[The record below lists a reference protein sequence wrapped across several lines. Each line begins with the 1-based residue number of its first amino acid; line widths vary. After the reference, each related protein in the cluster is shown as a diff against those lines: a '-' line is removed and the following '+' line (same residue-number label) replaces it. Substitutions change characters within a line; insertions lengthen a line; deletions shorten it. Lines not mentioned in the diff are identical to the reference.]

1 MIEQKAKEYAAKA
14 IADVSGHLTGTAF
27 ASGIIGQLLR
37 DTETLLQQAYR
48 AGYQAGLVDATR
60 REFIQPQQENFERGM
75 T

>member
-1 MIEQKAKEYAAKA
+1 MEKAKEYAAKA
-14 IADVSGHLTGTAF
+14 IADVSGHLTGVAG

-48 AGYQAGLVDATR
+48 AGYQAGMTDATR
-60 REFIQPQQENFERGM
+60 REFVAETQSHFERGM